1 MENFIDCAVW
11 KSTKASNFQVNI
23 HYIVNF
29 RYWNWTSLLLYS
41 VLVVCINGVKE
52 RGGGGGL
59 GQKPQNGKPKFPNLV
74 ILEYL
79 KKSFYR
85 TA

>member
-29 RYWNWTSLLLYS
+29 RYWNWTLLLLYS
-41 VLVVCINGVKE
+41 VLVVCING

-59 GQKPQNGKPKFPNLV
+59 DQKPQNGKPKFTNLLT
-74 ILEYL
+74 LEHL
-79 KKSFYR
+79 KKLFSR
-85 TA
+85 TS